1 MTIPTLNAKTLRM
14 VRWVQ
19 VAGLILSAAEL
30 ARGLLLPEYRGS
42 ALLAAIFIVFWT
54 GLICMQTALIHRRE
68 RLERPRPD
76 YSAIAAMER
85 EVYGE
90 TFEHDGG
97 PETAPP
103 VAALFK
109 PGGLITREDAGAFET
124 LAALRRE
131 RKANCKLC
139 DRMEREHHS
148 NLRWERPS

>member
-1 MTIPTLNAKTLRM
+1 MNGSNRIQILRAL
-14 VRWVQ
+14 R
-19 VAGLILSAAEL
+19 AGLAIYFAAILILDTADWINLGHVVLWEL
-30 ARGLLLPEYRGS
+30 AV
-42 ALLAAIFIVFWT
+42 LAFVASVIGFQAFVI
-54 GLICMQTALIHRRE
+54 RRQE
-68 RLERPRPD
+68 RLDRPRPD